1 MAPPLNLLILDDAGT
16 PTVTSKVTYASFITP
31 GVDANLFIITSRGA
45 LSAADKAK
53 AVAHVELDC
62 PTLDGSVELIARAWH
77 DQYTLHAV
85 YCKQEDLLLRAAHLR
100 RLLGIADGMQPE
112 NTLTFRDK
120 ALMKDL
126 AVAHK
131 FPVPQYQRLDSPSC
145 LLSFIDRVG
154 LPVVVKPTLGSAS
167 AGIHVLRTMT
177 DVATYLR
184 TDYFGHLASASAM
197 GQFDT
202 AGQLL
207 AEAYLAD
214 APMYHVNGFVDN
226 GQVVAVWPFQYLRT
240 NLDFT
245 HGSAYGNVSL
255 PVTDP
260 IYTPV
265 VTAAKRALACYTL
278 PPRFVFH
285 LELFHVSSSAHADRI
300 EHPARG
306 HDAYFALC
314 EVAGRRPG
322 GSIADL
328 ISRILGTPFAP
339 VEFRFNA
346 GLAYTLPTRTEPA
359 PRVGD
364 LLVPLRA
371 QARLLAMPAR
381 PTFPLAP
388 TVAYIPLA
396 RAGLVYRGFSV
407 GTLNTAARFVATGTE
422 YETMVRDLGLA
433 ETWFAR
439 NVVYTPFDTTE
450 SGTTA
455 VVKTRKPHPL
465 VRKLAARDQ
474 RVYVKAH
481 AIVVARRAPALLRKV
496 VARVHARD
504 ALGKQVVVARAVS
517 AGHARR
523 PVAAALAA
531 RMASRAHA
539 GDKVTSRALVRVGGT
554 TPGTVAMYA
563 RKPAFALAR
572 KAWRRAVV
580 AHYAALK
587 NGSMGKKRVPLMLEA
602 PPVPRNAVVPAHVA
616 KSRAAT
622 AMAMVKKV
630 QTKHGSKGIDWMGGM
645 RYVVVPGKGNGM
657 AATAAVGKK
666 AAHASAKVKGV
677 GVQGPQAER
686 ARAGKAGL

>member
-1 MAPPLNLLILDDAGT
+1 MAPVNLLILDDAGT
-16 PTVTSKVTYASFITP
+16 PTVTSKVTYTSFITP

-120 ALMKDL
+120 HLMKEL

-131 FPVPQYQRLDSPSC
+131 FPVPKYQRLDSPSC
-145 LLSFIDRVG
+145 LLAFIDRVG

-184 TDYFGHLASASAM
+184 TEYFGHLASASAV

-226 GQVVAVWPFQYLRT
+226 GKLVAVWPFQYLRT
-240 NLDFT
+240 NLEFT
-245 HGSAYGNVSL
+245 HGAAYGNVSL
-255 PVTDP
+255 PETDAM
-260 IYTPV
+260 YNSV
-265 VTAAKRALACYTL
+265 VTAATRALACFTL
-278 PPRFVFH
+278 PPRCVFH
-285 LELFHVSSSAHADRI
+285 LELFHVSSAEHNDRI
-300 EHPARG
+300 EHPVHG

-314 EVAGRRPG
+314 EVAARRPG

-328 ISRILGTPFAP
+328 ISRLLGTQFAP

-346 GLAYTLPTRTEPA
+346 GLSYTLPHRDGPA

-364 LLVPLRA
+364 LLVPLRT
-371 QARLLAMPAR
+371 QSRVLAMPSRA
-381 PTFPLAP
+381 TFPLSP
-388 TVAYIPLA
+388 NVAYIPLA
-396 RAGLVYRGFSV
+396 RPGLEYRGFSV
-407 GTLNTAARFVATGTE
+407 GTLNTAARFVATDME
-422 YETMVRDLGLA
+422 YDTMVRDLGMA
-433 ETWFAR
+433 ETWFVR
-439 NVVYTPFDTTE
+439 NVVYTPLPPDTT
-450 SGTTA
+450 GMA
-455 VVKTRKPHPL
+455 VIKARKPHPL
-465 VRKLAARDQ
+465 VRRANARDA
-474 RVYVKAH
+474 RVYVKSH

-496 VARVHARD
+496 VAKVHARD
-504 ALGKQVVVARAVS
+504 AEGKQLVKARTVS
-517 AGHARR
+517 AGHTRR
-523 PVAAALAA
+523 PVAAALAS
-531 RMASRAHA
+531 RMAYRAHA
-539 GDKVTSRALVRVGGT
+539 GDKVASRALVRIGAGPVS
-554 TPGTVAMYA
+554 GTVAMYA

-572 KAWRRAVV
+572 KAWRRMVV

-587 NGSMGKKRVPLMLEA
+587 TGTANKRVPLMLEA
-602 PPVPRNAVVPAHVA
+602 PPVPKNAVVSAHPA

-622 AMAMVKKV
+622 AIAMVKKV
-630 QTKHGSKGIDWMGGM
+630 QAKNGSKGIDWMGGM

-657 AATAAVGKK
+657 AAAAGIKK
-666 AAHASAKVKGV
+666 AAQTNAKAKGKCADV
-677 GVQGPQAER
+677 GPQADR
-686 ARAGKAGL
+686 ARTGNAGL

>member
-1 MAPPLNLLILDDAGT
+1 MASLDAAHYL
-16 PTVTSKVTYASFITP
+16 VTYTSFITP

-100 RLLGIADGMQPE
+100 RLMGIAEGMQPE

-120 ALMKDL
+120 HLMKDL

-131 FPVPQYQRLDSPSC
+131 FPVPKYQRLDSPSC
-145 LLSFIDRVG
+145 LLAFIDRVG

-184 TDYFGHLASASAM
+184 TVYFGHLASASAV

-226 GQVVAVWPFQYLRT
+226 GNMVAVWPFQYLRT
-240 NLDFT
+240 NLEFT
-245 HGSAYGNVSL
+245 HGAAYGNVSL
-255 PVTDP
+255 PETDDM
-260 IYTPV
+260 YKAV
-265 VTAAKRALACYTL
+265 VDAAKRALACFTL
-278 PPRFVFH
+278 PTRCVFH
-285 LELFHVSSSAHADRI
+285 LELFHVSSSIHNDRI

-306 HDAYFALC
+306 QDAYFALC
-314 EVAGRRPG
+314 EVAARRPG

-328 ISRILGTPFAP
+328 ISRILGVPFAP

-346 GLAYTLPTRTEPA
+346 GLDYTLPHRDGPA
-359 PRVGD
+359 PRIGD
-364 LLVPLRA
+364 LLVPLRT
-371 QARLLAMPAR
+371 QSRVLAMPSRA
-381 PTFPLAP
+381 TFPLGSN
-388 TVAYIPLA
+388 VAYIPLA
-396 RAGLVYRGFSV
+396 RSGLEYRGFSV

-422 YETMVRDLGLA
+422 YATMVRDLGMA

-439 NVVYTPFDTTE
+439 NVVYTPLPSESSTT
-450 SGTTA
+450 T
-455 VVKTRKPHPL
+455 VVKARKAHPL
-465 VRKLAARDQ
+465 VRKLVARDQ
-474 RVYVKAH
+474 RVYVKTH

-496 VARVHARD
+496 VAKVHARD
-504 ALGKQVVVARAVS
+504 AEERQLVKARTVS
-517 AGHARR
+517 AGHTRR
-523 PVAAALAA
+523 PVAVALAA
-531 RMASRAHA
+531 RMSMRAHA
-539 GDKVTSRALVRVGGT
+539 GDAVKSRALVRIGGST
-554 TPGTVAMYA
+554 APSSVAVYA

-580 AHYAALK
+580 AHYHALK
-587 NGSMGKKRVPLMLEA
+587 TGSTKKRVLMLEA
-602 PPVPRNAVVPAHVA
+602 APTPKGAVVSTHPA

-622 AMAMVKKV
+622 AIAMVKKV
-630 QTKHGSKGIDWMGGM
+630 QSKHGSSGIDWMGGM

-657 AATAAVGKK
+657 AATPAAGIKK
-666 AAHASAKVKGV
+666 GAQTNAKVKGA
-677 GVQGPQAER
+677 GVGPQAAER
-686 ARAGKAGL
+686 VHAGKAGL